1 MTNSKIIF
9 DTPNV
14 SVFTSYVF
22 DVAVTNSHD
31 YVVEYITVYVTVI
44 PYFSSPSSTTTCSV
58 QNWST
63 CQTNQSDKCSV
74 CNSGYQIY
82 SDQYLCETTQTSTVI
97 DWAKLSTISSILLT
111 TLFVIMIS
119 SISLSSPQGIWIM
132 FNHYQLLMLIL
143 LTGAYFPKQIAD
155 FFAGIKQVWFS
166 YSFIPN
172 FNIGSANKNT
182 SWFDFDINN
191 YYLQV
196 IGMNSGSTIINLK

>member
-14 SVFTSYVF
+14 SVFTSYIF
-22 DVAVTNSHD
+22 DVAVTNSND
-31 YVVEYITVYVTVI
+31 NVVEYVTVYVTVI
-44 PYFSSPSSTTTCSV
+44 PYSSGSSSTATCSV
-58 QNWST
+58 QNWKT
-63 CQTNQSDKCSV
+63 CQTNHSDKCSV
-74 CNSGYQIY
+74 CNSGYQVY
-82 SDQYLCETTQTSTVI
+82 SNQYLCEATQTSTEI

-166 YSFIPN
+166 YSFIPK
-172 FNIGSANKNT
+172 FNIGSVNINT
-182 SWFDFDINN
+182 SWFDFEINN